1 MTVFTT
7 CIHLTPPPYQ
17 QRRSPAPSSASSAL
31 TAVMSRFRRGGITG
45 DPRAGLREQR
55 DKEPAVP
62 QGLIAVA
69 RKSGQL
75 NLSGRGLG
83 EVPVSVWRI
92 NLDTP
97 EEAHT
102 NVQFGASDRWWEQ
115 TDLVKLFLSS
125 NKLQSLPD
133 DLKLLPAL
141 VVLDVHDNL
150 LSELPGAVGELVNL
164 QKLNVS
170 HNKLKSLPQELTQ
183 LRHLKSLLL
192 QHNQLEEMPD
202 TLGQLVDLEEL
213 DLSNNGLRDISGCLR
228 GLAHLSRL
236 NLSNNKLKTLPAEIS
251 SLKSLRQLD
260 CTSNLLED
268 VPTSISGMDCLEQ
281 LYLRQNKLMFLPELP
296 NCALLKELHVGH
308 NQIQTL
314 GPQHLSHLSCLC
326 ILELRDNKLKIL
338 PDEIALLKGLER
350 LDLSNNDL
358 GSLPS
363 SLANLPNLKSLQLE
377 GNPLRGIRRDLL
389 SKGTQEL
396 LKYLRGRMQVP
407 DPKSVPGEAPSV
419 TAMTMPSDALVNTHA
434 IATLKTLEYSEKQAA
449 LIPDA
454 VFNAI
459 GSSHITIVNFSKNQ
473 LTEVPA
479 RIVELRDSVCDVS
492 FGFNKI
498 PTIPLHLC
506 MLQKLTHLDM
516 RNNLLVSLPDELEA
530 LIRLQSIILS
540 FNRFKTF
547 PDVLYRIPTLET
559 ILISTNQIGSID
571 PLQLIKLTK
580 LSTLDLQNNDLL
592 QIPPE
597 LGNCES
603 LRSLNLEGNP
613 FRTPRAAVLSKGTA
627 AVLEYLRS
635 RIPT

>member
-1 MTVFTT
+1 M
-7 CIHLTPPPYQ
+7 
-17 QRRSPAPSSASSAL
+17 
-31 TAVMSRFRRGGITG
+31 TG
-45 DPRAGLREQR
+45 DPRAGFRDQR

-62 QGLIAVA
+62 QGLIKAA

-75 NLSGRGLG
+75 NLSGRGLS
-83 EVPVSVWRI
+83 EVPASVWRV

-97 EEAHT
+97 EEAHS
-102 NVQFGASDRWWEQ
+102 NVQFDAADRWWEQ
-115 TDLVKLFLSS
+115 TDLAKLFLSS

-133 DLKLLPAL
+133 DLRLLPAL

-150 LSELPGAVGELVNL
+150 LSKLPGAIGELLNL

-170 HNKLKSLPQELTQ
+170 HNKLKSLPPELAQ
-183 LRHLKSLLL
+183 LRHLKSLLI

-202 TLGQLVDLEEL
+202 ALGQLAELEEL
-213 DLSNNGLRDISGCLR
+213 DLSNNSLRNISGCLG
-228 GLAHLSRL
+228 GLTHLGRL
-236 NLSNNKLKTLPAEIS
+236 NLSNNKLRTLPAEIS

-268 VPTSISGMDCLEQ
+268 VPTSLAGMDSLEQ
-281 LYLRQNKLMFLPELP
+281 LYLKQNKLTFLPELP
-296 NCALLKELHVGH
+296 NCKRLKELHVGN
-308 NQIQTL
+308 NQISTL
-314 GPQHLSHLSCLC
+314 GPQHLSHLRCLS
-326 ILELRDNKLKIL
+326 ILDLRDNKLKSL
-338 PDEIALLKGLER
+338 PDEIALLEGLER
-350 LDLSNNDL
+350 LDVTNNDL

-363 SLANLPNLKSLQLE
+363 SLANLQNLNSLQLD

-396 LKYLRGRMQVP
+396 LKYLRGRIQVP
-407 DPKSVPGEAPSV
+407 DPKSEQGEAAAV
-419 TAMTMPSDALVNTHA
+419 TAMTMPSDALVNTHT
-434 IATLKTLEYSEKQAA
+434 IATLKTLEYSDKQAPA
-449 LIPDA
+449 IPDA

-459 GSSHITIVNFSKNQ
+459 GSSVITSVNFSKNQ
-473 LTEVPA
+473 LTEVPL
-479 RIVELRDSVCDVS
+479 RIVELKDSACDVNL
-492 FGFNKI
+492 GFNKI
-498 PTIPLHLC
+498 PTISLNLC
-506 MLQKLTHLDM
+506 MLLKLTFLDM
-516 RNNLLVSLPDELEA
+516 RNNFLASLPDELEA
-530 LIRLQSIILS
+530 LPRLQSITLS

-580 LSTLDLQNNDLL
+580 LSSLDLQNNDLL

-613 FRTPRAAVLSKGTA
+613 FRNPRAAILAKGTA
-627 AVLEYLRS
+627 AVLEYLRG

>member
-1 MTVFTT
+1 M
-7 CIHLTPPPYQ
+7 
-17 QRRSPAPSSASSAL
+17 
-31 TAVMSRFRRGGITG
+31 TG
-45 DPRAGLREQR
+45 DPRAGFRDQR

-62 QGLIAVA
+62 QGLIKAA

-75 NLSGRGLG
+75 NLSGRGLS
-83 EVPVSVWRI
+83 EVPASVWRI

-97 EEAHT
+97 EEAHS
-102 NVQFGASDRWWEQ
+102 NVQFDAADRWWEQ
-115 TDLVKLFLSS
+115 TDLLKLFLSS

-133 DLKLLPAL
+133 DLRLLPAL

-150 LSELPGAVGELVNL
+150 LSKLPGAIGELLNL

-170 HNKLKSLPQELTQ
+170 HNKLKSLPPELAQ
-183 LRHLKSLLL
+183 LRHLKSLLI

-202 TLGQLVDLEEL
+202 ALGQLAELEEL
-213 DLSNNGLRDISGCLR
+213 DLSNNSLRNISGCLG
-228 GLAHLSRL
+228 GLTHLGRL
-236 NLSNNKLKTLPAEIS
+236 NLSNNKLRTLPAEIS

-268 VPTSISGMDCLEQ
+268 VPTSLAGMDSLEQ
-281 LYLRQNKLMFLPELP
+281 LYLKQNKLTFLPELP
-296 NCALLKELHVGH
+296 NCKRLKELHVGN
-308 NQIQTL
+308 NQISTL
-314 GPQHLSHLSCLC
+314 GPQHLSHLRCLS
-326 ILELRDNKLKIL
+326 ILDLRDNKLKSL
-338 PDEIALLKGLER
+338 PDEIALLEGLER
-350 LDLSNNDL
+350 LDVTNNDL

-363 SLANLPNLKSLQLE
+363 SLANLQNLNSLQLD

-396 LKYLRGRMQVP
+396 LKYLRGRIQVP
-407 DPKSVPGEAPSV
+407 DPKSEQGEAAAV
-419 TAMTMPSDALVNTHA
+419 TAMTMPSDALVNTHT
-434 IATLKTLEYSEKQAA
+434 IATLKTLEYSDKQAPA
-449 LIPDA
+449 IPDA

-459 GSSHITIVNFSKNQ
+459 GSSVITSVNFSKNQ
-473 LTEVPA
+473 LTEVPL
-479 RIVELRDSVCDVS
+479 RIVELKDSACDVNL
-492 FGFNKI
+492 GFNKI
-498 PTIPLHLC
+498 PTISLNLC
-506 MLQKLTHLDM
+506 MLLKLTFLDM
-516 RNNLLVSLPDELEA
+516 RNNFLASLPDELEA
-530 LIRLQSIILS
+530 LTRLQSITLS

-580 LSTLDLQNNDLL
+580 LSSLDLQNNDLL

-613 FRTPRAAVLSKGTA
+613 FRNPRAAILAKGTA
-627 AVLEYLRS
+627 AVLEYLRG

>member
-1 MTVFTT
+1 M
-7 CIHLTPPPYQ
+7 
-17 QRRSPAPSSASSAL
+17 
-31 TAVMSRFRRGGITG
+31 TG
-45 DPRAGLREQR
+45 DPRAGFRDQR

-62 QGLIAVA
+62 QGLIKAA

-75 NLSGRGLG
+75 NLSGRGLS

-97 EEAHT
+97 EEAHS
-102 NVQFGASDRWWEQ
+102 NVQFDAADRWWEQ
-115 TDLVKLFLSS
+115 TDLLKLFLSS

-133 DLKLLPAL
+133 DLRLLPAL

-150 LSELPGAVGELVNL
+150 LSKLPGAIGELLNL

-170 HNKLKSLPQELTQ
+170 HNKLKSLPPELAQ
-183 LRHLKSLLL
+183 LRHLKSLLI

-202 TLGQLVDLEEL
+202 ALGQLAELEEL
-213 DLSNNGLRDISGCLR
+213 DLSNNSLRTISGCLG
-228 GLAHLSRL
+228 GLTHLGRL
-236 NLSNNKLKTLPAEIS
+236 NLSNNKLRTLPAEIS

-268 VPTSISGMDCLEQ
+268 VPTSLAGMDSLEQ
-281 LYLRQNKLMFLPELP
+281 LYLKQNKLTFLPELP
-296 NCALLKELHVGH
+296 NCKRLKELHVGN
-308 NQIQTL
+308 NQINTL
-314 GPQHLSHLSCLC
+314 GPQHLSHLRCLS
-326 ILELRDNKLKIL
+326 ILDLRDNKLKSL
-338 PDEIALLKGLER
+338 PDEMALLEGLER
-350 LDLSNNDL
+350 LDVTNNDL

-363 SLANLPNLKSLQLE
+363 SLANLQNLNSLLLD

-396 LKYLRGRMQVP
+396 LKYLRGRIQVP
-407 DPKSVPGEAPSV
+407 DPKSEQGEAPAV
-419 TAMTMPSDALVNTHA
+419 TAMTMPSDALVNTHT
-434 IATLKTLEYSEKQAA
+434 IATLKTLEYSDKQAPA
-449 LIPDA
+449 IPDA
-454 VFNAI
+454 VFSAI
-459 GSSHITIVNFSKNQ
+459 GSSVITSVNFSKNL
-473 LTEVPA
+473 LTEVPL
-479 RIVELRDSVCDVS
+479 RIVELKDSACDVNL
-492 FGFNKI
+492 GFNKI
-498 PTIPLHLC
+498 PTISLNLC
-506 MLQKLTHLDM
+506 MLLKLTFLDM
-516 RNNLLVSLPDELEA
+516 RNNFLASLPDELEA
-530 LIRLQSIILS
+530 LPRLQSITLS

-580 LSTLDLQNNDLL
+580 LSSLDLQNNDLL

-613 FRTPRAAVLSKGTA
+613 FRNPRAAILAKGTA
-627 AVLEYLRS
+627 AVLEYLRG

>member
-1 MTVFTT
+1 M
-7 CIHLTPPPYQ
+7 
-17 QRRSPAPSSASSAL
+17 
-31 TAVMSRFRRGGITG
+31 TG
-45 DPRAGLREQR
+45 DPRAGFRDQR

-62 QGLIAVA
+62 QGLIKAA

-75 NLSGRGLG
+75 NLSGRGLS
-83 EVPVSVWRI
+83 EVPASVWRI

-97 EEAHT
+97 EEAHS
-102 NVQFGASDRWWEQ
+102 NVQFDAADRWWEQ
-115 TDLVKLFLSS
+115 TDLLKLFLSS

-133 DLKLLPAL
+133 DLRLLPAL

-150 LSELPGAVGELVNL
+150 LSKLPGAIGELLNL

-170 HNKLKSLPQELTQ
+170 HNKLKSLPPELAQ
-183 LRHLKSLLL
+183 LRHLKSLLI

-202 TLGQLVDLEEL
+202 ALGQLAELEEL
-213 DLSNNGLRDISGCLR
+213 DLSNNSLRNISGCLG
-228 GLAHLSRL
+228 GLTHLGRL
-236 NLSNNKLKTLPAEIS
+236 NLSNNKLRTLPAEIS

-268 VPTSISGMDCLEQ
+268 VPTSLAGMDSLEQ
-281 LYLRQNKLMFLPELP
+281 LYLKQNKLTFLPELP
-296 NCALLKELHVGH
+296 NCKRLKELHVGN
-308 NQIQTL
+308 NQINTL
-314 GPQHLSHLSCLC
+314 GPQHLSHLRCLS
-326 ILELRDNKLKIL
+326 ILDLRDNKLKSL
-338 PDEIALLKGLER
+338 PDEIALLEGLER
-350 LDLSNNDL
+350 LDVTNNDL

-363 SLANLPNLKSLQLE
+363 SLANLQNLNSLLLD

-396 LKYLRGRMQVP
+396 LKYLRGRIQVP
-407 DPKSVPGEAPSV
+407 DPKSEQGEAAAV
-419 TAMTMPSDALVNTHA
+419 TAMTMPSDALVNTHT
-434 IATLKTLEYSEKQAA
+434 IATLKTLEYSDKQAPA
-449 LIPDA
+449 IPDA
-454 VFNAI
+454 VFSAI
-459 GSSHITIVNFSKNQ
+459 GSSVITSVNFSKNQ
-473 LTEVPA
+473 LTEVPL
-479 RIVELRDSVCDVS
+479 RIVELKDSACDVNL
-492 FGFNKI
+492 GFNKI
-498 PTIPLHLC
+498 PTISLNLC
-506 MLQKLTHLDM
+506 MLLKLTFLDM
-516 RNNLLVSLPDELEA
+516 RNNFLASLPDELEA
-530 LIRLQSIILS
+530 LTRLQSITLS

-580 LSTLDLQNNDLL
+580 LSSLDLQNNDLL

-613 FRTPRAAVLSKGTA
+613 FRNPRAAILSKGTA
-627 AVLEYLRS
+627 AVLEYLRG

>member
-1 MTVFTT
+1 M
-7 CIHLTPPPYQ
+7 
-17 QRRSPAPSSASSAL
+17 
-31 TAVMSRFRRGGITG
+31 TG
-45 DPRAGLREQR
+45 DPRAGFRDQR

-62 QGLIAVA
+62 QGLIKAA

-75 NLSGRGLG
+75 NLSGRGLS

-97 EEAHT
+97 EEAHS
-102 NVQFGASDRWWEQ
+102 NVQFDAADRWWEQ
-115 TDLVKLFLSS
+115 TDLLKLFLSS

-133 DLKLLPAL
+133 DLRLLPAL

-150 LSELPGAVGELVNL
+150 LSKLPSAIGELLNL

-170 HNKLKSLPQELTQ
+170 HNKLKSLPPELAQ
-183 LRHLKSLLL
+183 LRHLKSLLI

-202 TLGQLVDLEEL
+202 ALGQLAELEEL
-213 DLSNNGLRDISGCLR
+213 DLSNNSLRNISGCLG
-228 GLAHLSRL
+228 GLTHLGQL

-268 VPTSISGMDCLEQ
+268 VPTSLAGMDSLEQ
-281 LYLRQNKLMFLPELP
+281 LYLKQNKLTFLPELP
-296 NCALLKELHVGH
+296 NCKRLKELHVGN
-308 NQIQTL
+308 NQISTL
-314 GPQHLSHLSCLC
+314 GPQHLSHLRGLS
-326 ILELRDNKLKIL
+326 ILDLRDNKLKSL
-338 PDEIALLKGLER
+338 PDEIALLEGLER
-350 LDLSNNDL
+350 LDVTNNDL

-363 SLANLPNLKSLQLE
+363 SLANLQNLNSLLLD

-396 LKYLRGRMQVP
+396 LKYLRGRIQVP
-407 DPKSVPGEAPSV
+407 DPKSEQGEAAAV
-419 TAMTMPSDALVNTHA
+419 TAMTMPSDALVNTHT
-434 IATLKTLEYSEKQAA
+434 IATLKTLEYCDKQAPA
-449 LIPDA
+449 IPDA
-454 VFNAI
+454 VFSAI
-459 GSSHITIVNFSKNQ
+459 GSSVITSVNFSKNQ
-473 LTEVPA
+473 LTEVPL
-479 RIVELRDSVCDVS
+479 RIVELKDSACDVNL
-492 FGFNKI
+492 GFNKI
-498 PTIPLHLC
+498 PTISLNLC
-506 MLQKLTHLDM
+506 MLLKLTFLDM
-516 RNNLLVSLPDELEA
+516 RNNFLASLPDELEA
-530 LIRLQSIILS
+530 LTRLQSITLS

-580 LSTLDLQNNDLL
+580 LSSLDLQNNDLL

-613 FRTPRAAVLSKGTA
+613 FRNPRAAILAKGTA
-627 AVLEYLRS
+627 AVLEYLRG

>member
-1 MTVFTT
+1 M
-7 CIHLTPPPYQ
+7 
-17 QRRSPAPSSASSAL
+17 
-31 TAVMSRFRRGGITG
+31 TG
-45 DPRAGLREQR
+45 DPRAGFRDQR

-62 QGLIAVA
+62 QGLIKAA

-75 NLSGRGLG
+75 NLSGRGLS
-83 EVPVSVWRI
+83 EVPASVWRI

-97 EEAHT
+97 EEAHS
-102 NVQFGASDRWWEQ
+102 NVQFDAADRWWEQ
-115 TDLVKLFLSS
+115 TDLAKLFLSS

-133 DLKLLPAL
+133 DLRLLPAL

-150 LSELPGAVGELVNL
+150 LSKLPGAIGELLNL

-170 HNKLKSLPQELTQ
+170 HNKLKSLPPELAQ
-183 LRHLKSLLL
+183 LRHLKSLLI

-202 TLGQLVDLEEL
+202 ALGQLAELEEL
-213 DLSNNGLRDISGCLR
+213 DLSNNSLRNISGCLG
-228 GLAHLSRL
+228 GLTHLGRL
-236 NLSNNKLKTLPAEIS
+236 NLSNNQLRTLPAEIS

-268 VPTSISGMDCLEQ
+268 VPTSLAGMDSLEQ
-281 LYLRQNKLMFLPELP
+281 LYLKQNKLTFLPELP
-296 NCALLKELHVGH
+296 NCKRLKELHVGN
-308 NQIQTL
+308 NQISTL
-314 GPQHLSHLSCLC
+314 GPQHLSHLRCLS
-326 ILELRDNKLKIL
+326 ILDLRDNKLKSL
-338 PDEIALLKGLER
+338 PDEIALLEGLER
-350 LDLSNNDL
+350 LDVTNNDL

-363 SLANLPNLKSLQLE
+363 SLANLQNLNSLLLD

-396 LKYLRGRMQVP
+396 LKYLRGRIQVP
-407 DPKSVPGEAPSV
+407 DPKSEQGEAPAV
-419 TAMTMPSDALVNTHA
+419 TAMTMPSDALVNTHT
-434 IATLKTLEYSEKQAA
+434 IATLKTLEYSDKQAPA
-449 LIPDA
+449 IPDA
-454 VFNAI
+454 VFSAI
-459 GSSHITIVNFSKNQ
+459 GSSVITSVNFSKNQ
-473 LTEVPA
+473 LTEVPL
-479 RIVELRDSVCDVS
+479 RIVELKDSACDVNL
-492 FGFNKI
+492 GFNKI
-498 PTIPLHLC
+498 PTISLNLC
-506 MLQKLTHLDM
+506 MLLKLTFLDM
-516 RNNLLVSLPDELEA
+516 RNNFLASLPDELEA
-530 LIRLQSIILS
+530 LTRLQSITLS

-580 LSTLDLQNNDLL
+580 LSSLDLQNNDLL

-613 FRTPRAAVLSKGTA
+613 FRNPRAAILAKGTA
-627 AVLEYLRS
+627 AVLEYLRG

>member
-1 MTVFTT
+1 M
-7 CIHLTPPPYQ
+7 
-17 QRRSPAPSSASSAL
+17 
-31 TAVMSRFRRGGITG
+31 TG
-45 DPRAGLREQR
+45 DPRAGFRDQR

-62 QGLIAVA
+62 QGLIKAA

-75 NLSGRGLG
+75 NLSGRGLS

-97 EEAHT
+97 EEAHS
-102 NVQFGASDRWWEQ
+102 NVQFDAADRWWEQ
-115 TDLVKLFLSS
+115 TDLLKLFLSS

-133 DLKLLPAL
+133 DLRLLPAL

-150 LSELPGAVGELVNL
+150 LSKLPGAIGELLNL

-170 HNKLKSLPQELTQ
+170 HNKLKSLPPELAQ
-183 LRHLKSLLL
+183 LRHLKSLLI

-202 TLGQLVDLEEL
+202 ALGQLAELEEL
-213 DLSNNGLRDISGCLR
+213 DLSNNSLRNISGCLG
-228 GLAHLSRL
+228 GLTHLGRL

-268 VPTSISGMDCLEQ
+268 VPTSLAGMDSLEQ
-281 LYLRQNKLMFLPELP
+281 LYLKQNKLTFLPELP
-296 NCALLKELHVGH
+296 NCKRLKELHVGN
-308 NQIQTL
+308 NQINTL
-314 GPQHLSHLSCLC
+314 GPQHLSHLRGLS
-326 ILELRDNKLKIL
+326 ILDLRDNKLKSL
-338 PDEIALLKGLER
+338 PDEIALLEGLER
-350 LDLSNNDL
+350 LDVTNNDL

-363 SLANLPNLKSLQLE
+363 SLANLQNLNSLLLD

-396 LKYLRGRMQVP
+396 LKYLRGRIQVP
-407 DPKSVPGEAPSV
+407 DPKSEQGEAAAV
-419 TAMTMPSDALVNTHA
+419 TAMTMPSDALVNTHT
-434 IATLKTLEYSEKQAA
+434 IATLKTLEYSDKQAPA
-449 LIPDA
+449 IPDA
-454 VFNAI
+454 VFSAI
-459 GSSHITIVNFSKNQ
+459 GSSVITSVNFSKNL
-473 LTEVPA
+473 LTEVPL
-479 RIVELRDSVCDVS
+479 RIVELKDSACDVNL
-492 FGFNKI
+492 GFNKI
-498 PTIPLHLC
+498 PTISLNLC
-506 MLQKLTHLDM
+506 MLLKLTFLDM
-516 RNNLLVSLPDELEA
+516 RNNFLASLPDELEA
-530 LIRLQSIILS
+530 LPRLQSITLS

-580 LSTLDLQNNDLL
+580 LSSLDLQNNDLL

-613 FRTPRAAVLSKGTA
+613 FRNPRAAILAKGTA
-627 AVLEYLRS
+627 AVLEYLRG

>member
-1 MTVFTT
+1 M
-7 CIHLTPPPYQ
+7 
-17 QRRSPAPSSASSAL
+17 
-31 TAVMSRFRRGGITG
+31 TG
-45 DPRAGLREQR
+45 DPRAGFRDQR

-62 QGLIAVA
+62 QGLIKAA

-75 NLSGRGLG
+75 NLSGRGLS
-83 EVPVSVWRI
+83 EVPASVWRV

-97 EEAHT
+97 EEAHS
-102 NVQFGASDRWWEQ
+102 NVQFDAADRWWEQ
-115 TDLVKLFLSS
+115 TDLAKLFLSS

-133 DLKLLPAL
+133 DLRLLPAL

-150 LSELPGAVGELVNL
+150 LSKLPGAIGELLNL

-170 HNKLKSLPQELTQ
+170 HNKLKSLPPELAQ
-183 LRHLKSLLL
+183 LRHLKSLLI

-202 TLGQLVDLEEL
+202 ALGQLAELEEL
-213 DLSNNGLRDISGCLR
+213 DLSNNSLRNISGCLG
-228 GLAHLSRL
+228 GLTHLGRL
-236 NLSNNKLKTLPAEIS
+236 NLSNNKLRTLPAEIS

-268 VPTSISGMDCLEQ
+268 VPTSLAGMDSLEQ
-281 LYLRQNKLMFLPELP
+281 LYLKQNKLTFLPELP
-296 NCALLKELHVGH
+296 NCKRLKELHVGN
-308 NQIQTL
+308 NQISTL
-314 GPQHLSHLSCLC
+314 GPQHLSHLRCLS
-326 ILELRDNKLKIL
+326 ILDLRDNKLKSL
-338 PDEIALLKGLER
+338 PDEIALLEGLER
-350 LDLSNNDL
+350 LDVTNNDL

-363 SLANLPNLKSLQLE
+363 SLANLQNLNSLQLD

-396 LKYLRGRMQVP
+396 LKYLRGRIQVP
-407 DPKSVPGEAPSV
+407 DPKSEQGEAPAV
-419 TAMTMPSDALVNTHA
+419 TAMTMPSDALVNTHT
-434 IATLKTLEYSEKQAA
+434 IATLKTLEYSDKQAPA
-449 LIPDA
+449 IPDA
-454 VFNAI
+454 VFSAI
-459 GSSHITIVNFSKNQ
+459 GSSVITSVNFSKNQ
-473 LTEVPA
+473 LTEVPL
-479 RIVELRDSVCDVS
+479 RIVELKDSACDVNL
-492 FGFNKI
+492 GFNKI
-498 PTIPLHLC
+498 PTISLNLC
-506 MLQKLTHLDM
+506 MLLKLTFLDM
-516 RNNLLVSLPDELEA
+516 RNNFLASLPDELEA
-530 LIRLQSIILS
+530 LPRLQSITLS

-580 LSTLDLQNNDLL
+580 LSSLDLQNNDLL

-613 FRTPRAAVLSKGTA
+613 FRNPRAAILAKGTA
-627 AVLEYLRS
+627 AVLEYLRG

>member
-1 MTVFTT
+1 M
-7 CIHLTPPPYQ
+7 
-17 QRRSPAPSSASSAL
+17 
-31 TAVMSRFRRGGITG
+31 TG
-45 DPRAGLREQR
+45 DPRAGFRDQR

-62 QGLIAVA
+62 QGLIKAA

-75 NLSGRGLG
+75 NLSGRGLS
-83 EVPVSVWRI
+83 EVPASVWRI

-97 EEAHT
+97 EEAHS
-102 NVQFGASDRWWEQ
+102 NVQFDAADRWWEQ
-115 TDLVKLFLSS
+115 TDLLKLFLSS

-133 DLKLLPAL
+133 DLRLLPAL

-150 LSELPGAVGELVNL
+150 LSKLPGAIGELLNL

-170 HNKLKSLPQELTQ
+170 HNKLKSLPPELAQ
-183 LRHLKSLLL
+183 LRHLKSLLI

-202 TLGQLVDLEEL
+202 ALGQLAELEEL
-213 DLSNNGLRDISGCLR
+213 DLSNNSLRNISGCLG
-228 GLAHLSRL
+228 GLTHLGRL
-236 NLSNNKLKTLPAEIS
+236 NLSNNKLRTLPAEIS

-268 VPTSISGMDCLEQ
+268 VPTSLAGMDSLEQ
-281 LYLRQNKLMFLPELP
+281 LYLKQNKLTFLPELP
-296 NCALLKELHVGH
+296 NCKRLKELHVGN
-308 NQIQTL
+308 NQISTL
-314 GPQHLSHLSCLC
+314 GPQHLSHLRCLS
-326 ILELRDNKLKIL
+326 ILDLRDNKLKSL
-338 PDEIALLKGLER
+338 PDEIALLEGLER
-350 LDLSNNDL
+350 LDVTNNDL

-363 SLANLPNLKSLQLE
+363 SLANLQNLNSLLLD

-396 LKYLRGRMQVP
+396 LKYLRGRIQVP
-407 DPKSVPGEAPSV
+407 DPKSEQGEAPAV
-419 TAMTMPSDALVNTHA
+419 TAMTMPSDALVNTHT
-434 IATLKTLEYSEKQAA
+434 IATLKTLEYSDKQAPA
-449 LIPDA
+449 IPDA

-459 GSSHITIVNFSKNQ
+459 GSSVITSVNFSKNQ
-473 LTEVPA
+473 LTEVPL
-479 RIVELRDSVCDVS
+479 RIVELKDSACDVNL
-492 FGFNKI
+492 GFNKI
-498 PTIPLHLC
+498 PTISLNLC
-506 MLQKLTHLDM
+506 MLLKLTFLDM
-516 RNNLLVSLPDELEA
+516 RNNFLASLPDELEA
-530 LIRLQSIILS
+530 LPRLQSITLS

-580 LSTLDLQNNDLL
+580 LSSLDLQNNDLL

-613 FRTPRAAVLSKGTA
+613 FRNPRAAILAKGTA
-627 AVLEYLRS
+627 AVLEYLRG

>member
-1 MTVFTT
+1 
-7 CIHLTPPPYQ
+7 
-17 QRRSPAPSSASSAL
+17 
-31 TAVMSRFRRGGITG
+31 MSRFRRGGITG
-45 DPRAGLREQR
+45 DPRAGFRDQK

-62 QGLIAVA
+62 QGLIAAA

-83 EVPVSVWRI
+83 EVPLSVWRI

-102 NVQFGASDRWWEQ
+102 NVQFDASDRWWEQ

-125 NKLQSLPD
+125 NKLQMLPD

-150 LSELPGAVGELVNL
+150 LSELPQAVGELVNL

-183 LRHLKSLLL
+183 LQHLKSLLL
-192 QHNQLEEMPD
+192 QHNQLEEMPVA
-202 TLGQLVDLEEL
+202 LGRLADLEEL
-213 DLSNNGLRDISGCLR
+213 DLSNNSLRDISGCLG
-228 GLAHLSRL
+228 GLIHLSRL
-236 NLSNNKLKTLPAEIS
+236 NLSNNKLKALPTEIS

-268 VPTSISGMDCLEQ
+268 VPTSLSGMDCLEQ
-281 LYLRQNKLMFLPELP
+281 LYLRQNKLTFLPELP
-296 NCALLKELHVGH
+296 NCRLLKELHVGN
-308 NQIQTL
+308 NQVHTL
-314 GPQHLSHLSCLC
+314 DPQHLSHLSCLS
-326 ILELRDNKLKIL
+326 ILELRDNKLKRL

-350 LDLSNNDL
+350 LDLTNNDL

-407 DPKSVPGEAPSV
+407 DPKSVPGNAPAQ

-449 LIPDA
+449 FIPDA

-459 GSSHITIVNFSKNQ
+459 GSSHITIVNFCKNQ
-473 LTEVPA
+473 LTEVPS
-479 RIVELRDSVCDVS
+479 RILELKDSLCDVS

-506 MLQKLTHLDM
+506 MLQKLTHIDM
-516 RNNLLVSLPDELEA
+516 RNNLLVCLPDELEA

-571 PLQLIKLTK
+571 PFQLIKLTK

-613 FRTPRAAVLSKGTA
+613 FRTPRAAILSKGTA

>member
-1 MTVFTT
+1 M
-7 CIHLTPPPYQ
+7 
-17 QRRSPAPSSASSAL
+17 
-31 TAVMSRFRRGGITG
+31 TG
-45 DPRAGLREQR
+45 DPRAGFRDQK

-62 QGLIAVA
+62 QGLIKAA

-75 NLSGRGLG
+75 NLSGRGLS
-83 EVPVSVWRI
+83 EVPASVWRI

-97 EEAHT
+97 EEAHS
-102 NVQFGASDRWWEQ
+102 NVQFDAADRWWEQ
-115 TDLVKLFLSS
+115 TDLLKLFLSS

-133 DLKLLPAL
+133 DLRLLPAL

-150 LSELPGAVGELVNL
+150 LSKLPGAIGELLNL

-170 HNKLKSLPQELTQ
+170 HNKLKSLPPELAQ
-183 LRHLKSLLL
+183 LRHLKSLLI

-202 TLGQLVDLEEL
+202 ALGQLAELEEL
-213 DLSNNGLRDISGCLR
+213 DLSNNSLRNISGCLG
-228 GLAHLSRL
+228 GLTHLGRL

-268 VPTSISGMDCLEQ
+268 VPTSLAGMDSLEQ
-281 LYLRQNKLMFLPELP
+281 LYLKQNKLTFLPELP
-296 NCALLKELHVGH
+296 NCKRLKELHVGN
-308 NQIQTL
+308 NQINTL
-314 GPQHLSHLSCLC
+314 GPQHLSHLRGLS
-326 ILELRDNKLKIL
+326 ILDLRDNKLKSL
-338 PDEIALLKGLER
+338 PDEIALLEGLER
-350 LDLSNNDL
+350 LDVTNNDL

-363 SLANLPNLKSLQLE
+363 SLANLQNLNSLLLD

-396 LKYLRGRMQVP
+396 LKYLRGRIQVP
-407 DPKSVPGEAPSV
+407 DPKSEQGEAAAV
-419 TAMTMPSDALVNTHA
+419 TAMTMPSDALVNTHT
-434 IATLKTLEYSEKQAA
+434 IATLKTLEYSDKQAPA
-449 LIPDA
+449 IPDA
-454 VFNAI
+454 VFSAI
-459 GSSHITIVNFSKNQ
+459 GSSVITSVNFSKNL
-473 LTEVPA
+473 LTEVPL
-479 RIVELRDSVCDVS
+479 RIVELKDSACDVNL
-492 FGFNKI
+492 GFNKI
-498 PTIPLHLC
+498 PTISLNLC
-506 MLQKLTHLDM
+506 MLLKLTFLDM
-516 RNNLLVSLPDELEA
+516 RNNFLASLPDELEA
-530 LIRLQSIILS
+530 LPRLQSITLS

-580 LSTLDLQNNDLL
+580 LSSLDLQNNDLL

-613 FRTPRAAVLSKGTA
+613 FRNPRAAILAKGTA
-627 AVLEYLRS
+627 AVLEYLRG

>member
-1 MTVFTT
+1 M
-7 CIHLTPPPYQ
+7 
-17 QRRSPAPSSASSAL
+17 
-31 TAVMSRFRRGGITG
+31 TG
-45 DPRAGLREQR
+45 DPRAGFRDQR

-62 QGLIAVA
+62 QGLIKAA

-75 NLSGRGLG
+75 NLSGRGLS
-83 EVPVSVWRI
+83 EVPASVWRV

-97 EEAHT
+97 EEAHS
-102 NVQFGASDRWWEQ
+102 NVQFDAADRWWEQ
-115 TDLVKLFLSS
+115 TDLAKLFLSS

-133 DLKLLPAL
+133 DLRLLPAL

-150 LSELPGAVGELVNL
+150 LSKLPGAIGELLNL

-170 HNKLKSLPQELTQ
+170 HNKLKSLPPELAQ
-183 LRHLKSLLL
+183 LRHLKSLLI

-202 TLGQLVDLEEL
+202 ALGQLAELEEL
-213 DLSNNGLRDISGCLR
+213 DLSNNSLRNISGCLG
-228 GLAHLSRL
+228 GLTHLGRL
-236 NLSNNKLKTLPAEIS
+236 NLSNNQLRTLPAEIS

-268 VPTSISGMDCLEQ
+268 VPTSLAGMDSLEQ
-281 LYLRQNKLMFLPELP
+281 LYLKQNKLTFLPELP
-296 NCALLKELHVGH
+296 NCKRLKELHVGN
-308 NQIQTL
+308 NQISTL
-314 GPQHLSHLSCLC
+314 GPQHLSHLRCLS
-326 ILELRDNKLKIL
+326 ILDLRDNKLKSL
-338 PDEIALLKGLER
+338 PDEIALLEGLER
-350 LDLSNNDL
+350 LDVTNNDL

-363 SLANLPNLKSLQLE
+363 SLANLQNLNSLQLD

-396 LKYLRGRMQVP
+396 LKYLRGRIQVP
-407 DPKSVPGEAPSV
+407 DPKSEQGEAAAV
-419 TAMTMPSDALVNTHA
+419 TAMTMPSDALVNTHT
-434 IATLKTLEYSEKQAA
+434 IATLKTLEYSDKQAPA
-449 LIPDA
+449 IPDA

-459 GSSHITIVNFSKNQ
+459 GSSVITSVNFSKNQ
-473 LTEVPA
+473 LTEVPL
-479 RIVELRDSVCDVS
+479 RIVELKDSACDVNL
-492 FGFNKI
+492 GFNKI
-498 PTIPLHLC
+498 PTISLNLC
-506 MLQKLTHLDM
+506 MLLKLTFLDM
-516 RNNLLVSLPDELEA
+516 RNNFLASLPDELEA
-530 LIRLQSIILS
+530 LPRLQSITLS

-580 LSTLDLQNNDLL
+580 LSSLDLQNNDLL

-613 FRTPRAAVLSKGTA
+613 FRNPRAAILAKGTA
-627 AVLEYLRS
+627 AVLEYLRG

>member
-1 MTVFTT
+1 
-7 CIHLTPPPYQ
+7 
-17 QRRSPAPSSASSAL
+17 
-31 TAVMSRFRRGGITG
+31 MSRFRRGGKTG
-45 DPRAGLREQR
+45 DPRAGFRDQR
-55 DKEPAVP
+55 DQEPAVP
-62 QGLIAVA
+62 QGLIKAA

-75 NLSGRGLG
+75 NLSARGLC
-83 EVPVSVWRI
+83 EVPASVWRI

-102 NVQFGASDRWWEQ
+102 NVQFDASDRWWEQ

-125 NKLQSLPD
+125 NKLQLLPD
-133 DLKLLPAL
+133 DIRLLPAL

-150 LSELPGAVGELVNL
+150 LSDLPGAIGELVNL

-170 HNKLKSLPQELTQ
+170 HNKLKSLPQELAQ
-183 LRHLKSLLL
+183 LQHLKSLHL
-192 QHNQLEEMPD
+192 QQNQLEEMPNA
-202 TLGQLVDLEEL
+202 LGQLADLEEL
-213 DLSNNGLRDISGCLR
+213 DLSNNSLRDISGCLG
-228 GLAHLSRL
+228 GLTHLSRL
-236 NLSNNKLKTLPAEIS
+236 NLSNNKLKALPAEIG

-268 VPTSISGMDCLEQ
+268 VPTSIAGMDALEQ
-281 LYLRQNKLMFLPELP
+281 LYLRQNKLTFLPELP
-296 NCALLKELHVGH
+296 NCKLLKELHVGN
-308 NQIQTL
+308 NQIHTL
-314 GPQHLSHLSCLC
+314 GPQHLSHLSCLS
-326 ILELRDNKLKIL
+326 ILELRDNKLKSL

-358 GSLPS
+358 GSLPT

-396 LKYLRGRMQVP
+396 LKYLRGRIQVP
-407 DPKSVPGEAPSV
+407 DPAPGETPAV
-419 TAMTMPSDALVNTHA
+419 TAMTMPSDAPVNTHA

-454 VFNAI
+454 VFSAI
-459 GSSHITIVNFSKNQ
+459 GSSPITIVNFSKNQ
-473 LTEVPA
+473 LTEVPL
-479 RIVELRDSVCDVS
+479 RIVELKDSVCDVS

-498 PTIPLHLC
+498 QSIPLHLC
-506 MLQKLTHLDM
+506 MLQKLTHIDL

-530 LIRLQSIILS
+530 LTRLQSIILS

-603 LRSLNLEGNP
+603 IRSLNLEGNP
-613 FRTPRAAVLSKGTA
+613 FRNPRAAIVAKGTA